1 MVDEGRR
8 GAVVGARGGIALGG
22 GEGSVGAGGAGRKE
36 DEALAMPILKWK
48 TMEMK

>member
-1 MVDEGRR
+1 MERWWEH
-8 GAVVGARGGIALGG
+8 AVVSRWVV
-22 GEGSVGAGGAGRKE
+22 ERERRCGGAGRKE

>member
-1 MVDEGRR
+1 M
-8 GAVVGARGGIALGG
+8 VGARGGIAVGG
-22 GEGSVGAGGAGRKE
+22 GEGASVRGGAGRKE

>member
-1 MVDEGRR
+1 
-8 GAVVGARGGIALGG
+8 VVGARGGIAVGG
-22 GEGSVGAGGAGRKE
+22 GEGASVRGGAGRKE